1 MRNIVSCDGRNYK
14 EMLAAGSSWLEKS
27 VPDINAINVFPVPD
41 GDTGTN
47 MLLTMRST
55 LEEANRVSGNN
66 IAEIAKAM
74 AQGALMG
81 ARGNS
86 GVIMSQFFRGLA
98 KGLEGK
104 ETITGSDWAVALVEA
119 SHTAYKGLSQPEEG
133 TMLTV
138 IRDAAT
144 TAEVVAKASPNDL
157 VAVMEAVVT
166 AARDS
171 VARTPLLLA
180 VLREAGV
187 VDAGGQGVYVL
198 LEGSLRY
205 LKGEVED
212 MQYNKPEIVSANIPL
227 VARVPQ
233 LVAEQEE
240 PYGYCTNFLL
250 VGQKLNPDKIR
261 IRLEGKG
268 QSLVVAGD
276 VNNVRVHIH
285 TYDPGA
291 ILRYATSMGTLHH
304 VQIQNMDDQYE
315 NFIEMQQEKKPT
327 LDIAVVAVV
336 SGDGMSEVFQSLGAS
351 AIVPGGQTMNPSV
364 REILQA
370 VESVPSERVIVLPN
384 NKNIILSAS
393 QVQPLTSKKVATI
406 PTRTLPQ
413 GVAALLAFNYEE
425 TFEENVKFMED
436 AVSAVKTIEIT
447 RAVRTTRLNGLDVK
461 EGQII
466 SIIDDDTLIAA
477 GDSVP
482 EVVFE
487 TLGKAGI
494 ESIEVLTIY
503 YGADVQEA
511 KANELVKSIHNKYP
525 EKQVE
530 VVNGGQPH
538 YLYIISLE

>member
-1 MRNIVSCDGRNYK
+1 
-14 EMLAAGSSWLEKS
+14 
-27 VPDINAINVFPVPD
+27 
-41 GDTGTN
+41 
-47 MLLTMRST
+47 
-55 LEEANRVSGNN
+55 
-66 IAEIAKAM
+66 
-74 AQGALMG
+74 
-81 ARGNS
+81 
-86 GVIMSQFFRGLA
+86 
-98 KGLEGK
+98 
-104 ETITGSDWAVALVEA
+104 
-119 SHTAYKGLSQPEEG
+119 
-133 TMLTV
+133 
-138 IRDAAT
+138 
-144 TAEVVAKASPNDL
+144 
-157 VAVMEAVVT
+157 
-166 AARDS
+166 
-171 VARTPLLLA
+171 

-227 VARVPQ
+227 VAKVPQ

-304 VQIQNMDDQYE
+304 VQIQNMDDQHE
-315 NFIEMQQEKKPT
+315 NFIEMQQERQPT

-364 REILQA
+364 REVLQTVDA
-370 VESVPSERVIVLPN
+370 VPSERVIVLPN

-393 QVQPLTSKKVATI
+393 QVQPLTSKKVAVV

-425 TFEENVKFMED
+425 TLEENVKFMEE
-436 AVSAVKTIEIT
+436 AVSMVKTIEIT
-447 RAVRTTRLNGLDVK
+447 RAVRSTRTNGLDVK

-466 SIIDDDTLIAA
+466 GIIDDADLIAA
-477 GDSVP
+477 GDVIS

-487 TLGKAGI
+487 ALNKAGI
-494 ESIEVLTIY
+494 ESVEVLTIY
-503 YGADVQEA
+503 YGADVEEVQA
-511 KANELVKSIHNKYP
+511 ADTVKSIHNKYP
-525 EKQVE
+525 GKQVE
-530 VVNGGQPH
+530 MVNGGQPH